1 MAFLNV
7 EYLRKSFVSPDGE
20 EVPVV
25 DVREF
30 SLGEGKQLGLRGAS
44 GSGKTTF
51 LHLIAGILRP
61 DEGSI
66 LFDGEVIAAVKEHRV
81 EGLSE
86 GERDRL
92 RANAIGY
99 VFQSFNLLQ
108 GYTCLENLLVPM
120 AFSDYVDRKRAEELL
135 DQVGLGHRM
144 RHYPRQLSVGQQQRV
159 AVARALVNQPK
170 LVLADEPT
178 GNLDPTNASQA
189 LDLLRELCAETN
201 ASLLLVS
208 HDHAIVESFDEHLD
222 WRELNAAFDQVTGKT

>member
-7 EYLRKSFVSPDGE
+7 EHLRKSFVSPDGD

-30 SLGEGKQLGLRGAS
+30 SLSEGKQLGLRGSS

-66 LFDGEVIAAVKEHRV
+66 FFDGEVIADVKGHRA

-108 GYTCLENLLVPM
+108 GYTCLENLLLPM
-120 AFSDYVDRKRAEELL
+120 AFSDYVDLQRAEELL

-189 LDLLRELCAETN
+189 LDLLRELCDETN
-201 ASLLLVS
+201 AALLLVS

-222 WRELNAAFDQVTGKT
+222 WRDLNAAFDQVTGNT